1 VRGQRAPREPLARR
15 RSIPPPRRRYLPP
28 PIVAL
33 APDPAFL
40 SQRPTTPGTSL
51 DHLKPR
57 HLRHSRMISHTPMSS
72 PPHPSHKA
80 VLSAGILTKEHQ
92 PFSCV
97 HGVDL
102 EALRNFVLR
111 HHHLQPSP
119 NGICHENAIER
130 VAFCQLWNISVEVAQ
145 LHSICNVT
153 RKSPALRRA
162 PELLLK

>member
-1 VRGQRAPREPLARR
+1 
-15 RSIPPPRRRYLPP
+15 
-28 PIVAL
+28 
-33 APDPAFL
+33 
-40 SQRPTTPGTSL
+40 
-51 DHLKPR
+51 
-57 HLRHSRMISHTPMSS
+57 MIELVDLF
-72 PPHPSHKA
+72 K
-80 VLSAGILTKEHQ
+80 IQITKEHQ

-153 RKSPALRRA
+153 RS
-162 PELLLK
+162 LLLCGVLPNSRSEERRVGKECRSRWSL